1 MVLASCVLGDRG
13 VRDRLIDALWG
24 EQPPRTATKIVQG
37 YVSSLRRAL
46 GDGLLMTHGRGYV
59 LGAEPGQIDVERFE
73 SLVAKARRPRER
85 GDAKEAVRRLRDTL
99 GLWRGPALAE
109 FTYQTFAQS
118 EIARLEESRLG
129 ALEDRIDAELA
140 LGEHARLVGELSA
153 LVREHPLRERFV
165 AQLML
170 AQYRSGRQADALET
184 YREARGRLVGELALE
199 PGRELTT
206 PSAGPYYVSSYTP
219 GQGTVLQ
226 RNPNYRGS
234 RPHGFARIELA
245 VGVSAPRAVSEIQDG
260 SADYTTLGG
269 TFYPSTP
276 QLTALASRLGGA
288 VRTRKRRGRPRKAAV
303 LREPGPPAR
312 LLLPEHAPLPVPRRQ
327 APSSRQLCA

>member
-1 MVLASCVLGDRG
+1 
-13 VRDRLIDALWG
+13 
-24 EQPPRTATKIVQG
+24 
-37 YVSSLRRAL
+37 
-46 GDGLLMTHGRGYV
+46 
-59 LGAEPGQIDVERFE
+59 
-73 SLVAKARRPRER
+73 
-85 GDAKEAVRRLRDTL
+85 
-99 GLWRGPALAE
+99 
-109 FTYQTFAQS
+109 
-118 EIARLEESRLG
+118 LEESRLG

-327 APSSRQLCA
+327 APSSRQLCD